1 VRRRTL
7 AGLVLL
13 GLAGCSREKRD
24 FESMKAT
31 VEPIAQSLGPLDA
44 KLDAAVTL
52 GATGGGDGGQAMLD
66 AMATSL
72 GQMRETCEEA
82 QHAAFRANFDA
93 HLYAT
98 KKATDVALD
107 FELALATL
115 TTLRIS
121 AKNESIE
128 LEDVKGCV
136 AAFDKLCAASKAL
149 SAEAKAAGVSIAEVC
164 K

>member
-1 VRRRTL
+1 MRRAL
-7 AGLVLL
+7 AGLMLVGL
-13 GLAGCSREKRD
+13 GGCSREKRD

-44 KLDAAVTL
+44 RLDKAVAL

-66 AMATSL
+66 AMAASL

-82 QHAAFRANFDA
+82 QRAAFRANFDA

-98 KKATDVALD
+98 KPATDVALD
-107 FELALATL
+107 FELALGTL
-115 TTLRIS
+115 TTLRVS

-128 LEDVKGCV
+128 LADVKGCV

-149 SAEAKAAGVSIAEVC
+149 SAEAKAAGVSIDQVC

>member
-1 VRRRTL
+1 MRRFL
-7 AGLVLL
+7 ACVAVL
-13 GLAGCSREKRD
+13 GLAGCNREKRD

-31 VEPIAQSLGPLDA
+31 VDPIAHDFAPLDA
-44 KLDAAVTL
+44 KLDRAVTL
-52 GATGGGDGGQAMLD
+52 GATGGKDGGIAMLD

-72 GQMRETCEEA
+72 GDMREVCEKA

-98 KKATDVALD
+98 KPATDVALD
-107 FELALATL
+107 FELALGAL
-115 TTLRIS
+115 TTLSVS
-121 AKNESIE
+121 ATNESIE

-136 AAFDKLCAASKAL
+136 AAFDKLCAAGKAL
-149 SAEAKAAGVSIAEVC
+149 SAAAKAAGVSIDEVC